1 MSSTTRTRV
10 PRIPLG
16 KARNRPAS
24 PGQRPPAPARR
35 PADRA
40 TFRHS
45 LHAEWIKI
53 RTMRSTLYVILGT
66 LALGAGLAA
75 LNGSSTGGEYATMT
89 AADRLTFDPLATSM
103 KGYML
108 AQVTIALLGGLVI
121 TAEYGSRTV
130 VSTLT
135 AVPHRNRVLAAKA
148 VVLGTIALLAGLLTT
163 FTGFLAGQTAL
174 KSAGAPYLELSDP
187 GVVRAVLGGALFL
200 ALTGLLGLA
209 VGTLIRSTTATVTT
223 LFAGL
228 LIMPAFG
235 PALPGPL
242 ADWAGKYWPPTAGG
256 QIMTGYRD
264 PALLDPWPG
273 LGVLAGCVA
282 VLLTAAFLT
291 FRRRDA

>member
-1 MSSTTRTRV
+1 MSSATR
-10 PRIPLG
+10 PRIRTPRLRSPRIRSER
-16 KARNRPAS
+16 ARNRPL
-24 PGQRPPAPARR
+24 PPPRR
-35 PADRA
+35 SAGRA

-66 LALGAGLAA
+66 VLLGAGLAA
-75 LNGSSTGGEYATMT
+75 LNGSGSGDEYATMT
-89 AADRLTFDPLATSM
+89 AADKLTFDPLALSL

-108 AQVTIALLGGLVI
+108 AQVTIALLGGLVV

-130 VSTLT
+130 ISTLT
-135 AVPHRNRVLAAKA
+135 AVPHRSRVLAAKA
-148 VVLGTIALLAGLLTT
+148 VVLAAIAFLTGLLTT
-163 FTGFLAGQTAL
+163 FTGFLAGQAAL
-174 KSAGAPYLELSDP
+174 KGSGAPHLQLSDP
-187 GVVRAVLGGALFL
+187 GVGRAVLGGALFL
-200 ALTGLLGLA
+200 ALAGLLGLA
-209 VGTLIRSTTATVTT
+209 AGTLIRSTTATVTT
-223 LFAGL
+223 LFAAL

-242 ADWAGKYWPPTAGG
+242 ADWAAKYWPPTAGG

-264 PALLDPWPG
+264 PALLDPLDG

-291 FRRRDA
+291 FRTRDA